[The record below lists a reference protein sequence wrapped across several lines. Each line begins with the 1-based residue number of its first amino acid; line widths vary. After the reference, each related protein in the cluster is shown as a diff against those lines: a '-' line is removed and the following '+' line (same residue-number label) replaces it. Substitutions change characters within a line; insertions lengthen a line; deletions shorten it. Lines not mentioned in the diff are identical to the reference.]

1 MRIPL
6 PLSIEQGDGV
16 EDDASSEPS
25 TESFLFF
32 LALMLVDFPVG
43 LDGAGIPV
51 MGLESMA
58 AVTVE
63 GRGSGDGG
71 GASIDQEMRTV
82 GAQNK
87 TRGGAAE
94 VF

>member
-6 PLSIEQGDGV
+6 PLCNGQADGV

-43 LDGAGIPV
+43 LDGGGIPV

-58 AVTVE
+58 AVTRE

-71 GASIDQEMRTV
+71 VASIDQKR
-82 GAQNK
+82 
-87 TRGGAAE
+87 
-94 VF
+94 